1 MAWINLLTMEANTG
15 TRTVEKS
22 TPQNAAKF
30 SLRCPWDD
38 ASRIDPGRHLEVSTK
53 RLTVGSFQTAVTPL
67 KQAAFSSSG
76 VPDLGPED
84 IPGTGAVPINL
95 HDWKSNNRLEF
106 SLLQTEDS
114 GSPQMVAGL
123 QVKWFDA
130 SNVELT
136 ADGNVDP
143 NPEA

>member
-1 MAWINLLTMEANTG
+1 MEAHTG

-22 TPQNAAKF
+22 TPQNAAMF

-38 ASRIDPGRHLEVSTK
+38 ASRIDPKRHLEVSTK
-53 RLTVGSFQTAVTPL
+53 RLTVGSFQTAVTPF
-67 KQAAFSSSG
+67 KQAAFASSG

-84 IPGTGAVPINL
+84 IPGTGGVPIIL
-95 HDWKSNNRLEF
+95 QDWKTSNRLEF

-114 GSPQMVAGL
+114 ENPQMVAGL
-123 QVKWFDA
+123 QIKWFDTA
-130 SNVELT
+130 GAELT

-143 NPEA
+143 NPEV